1 MSFSDFLSVRRFFHS
16 RAGSRVVAE
25 KCTGAKRLSAGNRRI
40 AARFLPILLFPML
53 LFSCSIDYS
62 IPSVSESDK
71 PEFIFKN
78 ASFSRTEGGRV
89 KAVVYADEIE
99 LYRSEDCMYG
109 SGISFVVYNADG
121 NLSVAG
127 SCGLFSADTSKE
139 QYYFYDEV
147 NLTSYEQDM
156 RVEADN
162 INWNG
167 KTEQLVSAGVAP
179 VRIYSGGFSGSSS
192 GSGTSSVTA
201 ELTGMGFSADGNRLE
216 YVFLDG
222 VSGTIYTQE

>member
-1 MSFSDFLSVRRFFHS
+1 MSFSDFFT
-16 RAGSRVVAE
+16 SRVFFNSRFS
-25 KCTGAKRLSAGNRRI
+25 KCAVRALLVFAF
-40 AARFLPILLFPML
+40 AAFLC
-53 LFSCSIDYS
+53 SCSIDYS

-78 ASFSRTEGGRV
+78 ASFSRTESGKV

-121 NLSVAG
+121 GLSVAG

-179 VRIYSGGFSGSSS
+179 VRIYSGGFSGPGS
-192 GSGTSSVTA
+192 GSGGSSVTA
-201 ELTGMGFSADGNRLE
+201 ELTGMGFSADGASLE
-216 YVFLDG
+216 YQFAEG
-222 VSGTIYTQE
+222 VSGTLYTNGDGGK